1 MSGGILAVG
10 SGITMYRLLA
20 ARMVMRMA
28 VKGIRMRNTT
38 SWAKQLR
45 KEFGLTPRASYATI
59 LAAVDEAIAKLEPVV
74 RAEGT
79 ITEV

>member
-10 SGITMYRLLA
+10 SGIAMYRLLA

-38 SWAKQLR
+38 SWGKW
-45 KEFGLTPRASYATI
+45 EVTI
-59 LAAVDEAIAKLEPVV
+59 L
-74 RAEGT
+74 
-79 ITEV
+79 